1 MEETLNS
8 VAGSVSEGGSG
19 DAGQSRVVDGQGET
33 PNAAQAAGAGQPE
46 VAGGRTKAAQTRE
59 ENAAFKRMRQR
70 VEALERQNEEYRARS
85 EGAAAD
91 DTTDAQA
98 ETTQTAVAAE
108 PAESS
113 NPAAARAFGGSRE
126 TPEYAAL
133 RQELRQYQRQL
144 LSYRQLRDFEEIRAH
159 DPTVTARC
167 IDDLGPEYIKLR
179 CAGIGNLTAY
189 EAVKH
194 ARESGKKAAPP
205 DTGAVGLDSV
215 QAKEYYS
222 PEEVD
227 RLSGREL
234 DDPKI
239 MERVM
244 KSMTKWKK

>member
-8 VAGSVSEGGSG
+8 VTGSVSEGGSG

-46 VAGGRTKAAQTRE
+46 VAGGQTKAAQTRA

-70 VEALERQNEEYRARS
+70 VEALERQNEAYRAQS

-91 DTTDAQA
+91 DAADAQA
-98 ETTQTAVAAE
+98 ETPQTDAAAK
-108 PAESS
+108 PAEDS
-113 NPAAARAFGGSRE
+113 NPAAYVFGGARE
-126 TPEYAAL
+126 TPEHAAL
-133 RQELRQYQRQL
+133 RQELRRYQRQL

-159 DPTVTARC
+159 DPTVTAHC
-167 IDDLGPEYIKLR
+167 IDDLGAEYIKLR

-189 EAVKH
+189 EAVKR

-205 DTGAVGLDSV
+205 DTGAVGLDAV